1 MSPRIKTLAAGSAVT
16 VGAIALII
24 ATAAY
29 DLGAAL
35 LVGLAAGALV
45 ALVPG
50 ETGTRK
56 IAGFVTGILVTAAAY
71 GLRAGVLPD
80 STLGAVIGIG
90 VLLALVT
97 LIAVATNGRTPLWA
111 SLAGVTAMAGAYETT
126 HIVDF
131 AGFFSNIPMAIAGV
145 LLASAV
151 GFTAAS
157 LVGPT
162 GERDD
167 VAPELTGDLDE
178 TRVVEL
184 V

>member
-1 MSPRIKTLAAGSAVT
+1 MTPRMKTLAAGSAVT
-16 VGAIALII
+16 VGAVALIV

-35 LVGLAAGALV
+35 LVGLAAGAAV

-56 IAGFVTGILVTAAAY
+56 IAGFLTGILATAAAY
-71 GLRAGVLPD
+71 ALRAGLLPD
-80 STLGAVIGIG
+80 STMGAVIGIG
-90 VLLALVT
+90 VLFALLTV
-97 LIAVATNGRTPLWA
+97 IAVVTNGRTPLWA
-111 SLAGVTAMAGAYETT
+111 SLAGVAAMAGAYETM
-126 HIVDF
+126 HILDF
-131 AGFFSNIPMAIAGV
+131 AGFFANVPMAIAGV

-157 LVGPT
+157 FFGPSAKR
-162 GERDD
+162 EEVDA
-167 VAPELTGDLDE
+167 APAQDLDQA
-178 TRVVEL
+178 RAVEL